1 MISLNLMSKTFK
13 IIVPGKP
20 MGKQRPKATIRGKHA
35 GVYTPKETTSYENL
49 VVAMYRQ
56 KYADSKP
63 FEGMVKGTII
73 AYYQIPKSVS
83 KKKQKMMLD
92 GDIRPMTKPDLDNI
106 EKIIYDALNGI
117 AYTDD
122 SHIIAQRCAK
132 FYSETPRVEVIITE
146 L

>member
-1 MISLNLMSKTFK
+1 
-13 IIVPGKP
+13 
-20 MGKQRPKATIRGKHA
+20 
-35 GVYTPKETTSYENL
+35 
-49 VVAMYRQ
+49 
-56 KYADSKP
+56 
-63 FEGMVKGTII
+63 MVKGTII

-83 KKKQKMMLD
+83 KKKKKMMLD

>member
-1 MISLNLMSKTFK
+1 MSCSLGSGKSSKSAFGSKTSPVSSS
-13 IIVPGKP
+13 I
-20 MGKQRPKATIRGKHA
+20 
-35 GVYTPKETTSYENL
+35 TTSYENL

-83 KKKQKMMLD
+83 KKKKKMMLD